1 MTEFTLDV
9 HPNKCQPFKA
19 WYLFFFF
26 WITGVLCNIKSKTK
40 IDFKSSLI
48 HYLDHVWLLDPVS
61 LHTNSSVCPFSP
73 PSSDRQPF
81 LFNWVS
87 KESSEVQNQSFK
99 EVSAMFFFV
108 FFFFIL
114 LSLLFSLLQEIL
126 VDFWFQKSW
135 VTVVFHQAIYQFLR
149 PVEAI
154 WPRLRDI
161 FTDFF
166 SGHTVNV
173 YLGSENSSFYFTLS
187 FWIYFYIMCLTVK
200 DKLCSTE

>member
-9 HPNKCQPFKA
+9 HPNKCQLFKA

-26 WITGVLCNIKSKTK
+26 FWITGILCTIKSKTK

-61 LHTNSSVCPFSP
+61 LHTNSSVCPFTP
-73 PSSDRQPF
+73 PSSDRQPC
-81 LFNWVS
+81 LLRCKINHS
-87 KESSEVQNQSFK
+87 KRCQPC
-99 EVSAMFFFV
+99 FFV

-114 LSLLFSLLQEIL
+114 LSLLFSRLQEIL

-161 FTDFF
+161 FIDFF

-200 DKLCSTE
+200 DKLFSTE

>member
-1 MTEFTLDV
+1 MFIQTNVNLSRRDI
-9 HPNKCQPFKA
+9 
-19 WYLFFFF
+19 FFLFF

-61 LHTNSSVCPFSP
+61 LHTNSSVSPFTP

-87 KESSEVQNQSFK
+87 KESSEV
-99 EVSAMFFFV
+99 SAVFFFV

-200 DKLCSTE
+200 DKLCSSE